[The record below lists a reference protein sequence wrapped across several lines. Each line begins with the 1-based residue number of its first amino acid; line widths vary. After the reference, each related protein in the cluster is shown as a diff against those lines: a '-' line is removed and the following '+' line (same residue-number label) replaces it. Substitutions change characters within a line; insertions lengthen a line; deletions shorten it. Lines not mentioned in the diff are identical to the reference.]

1 MTALPVWVGGSHH
14 PAPWQPVALQR
25 GTVPAEGPWTPA
37 RVSEGVQTLGPPEFP
52 AQQEQPGCP
61 VRPDVAKRSSQL
73 Y

>member
-1 MTALPVWVGGSHH
+1 
-14 PAPWQPVALQR
+14 VALQR
-25 GTVPAEGPWTPA
+25 GTMPAEGPWTPA

-52 AQQEQPGCP
+52 AQQERPGCP